1 LLHYLQNGDAVLDNI
16 AQWVVHEAENKLP
29 VEQRA
34 RFLNAQQWAR
44 LVGAFEGHVAVRSK
58 SNIGSCCL
66 A

>member
-16 AQWVVHEAENKLP
+16 AQWVVHEAEDKLP

-44 LVGAFEGHVAVRSK
+44 VVGAFEGHVAAAAAWS
-58 SNIGSCCL
+58 L
-66 A
+66 